1 MSYSGRTRYKT
12 MREKNDLVKKRTK
25 AVLIAL
31 FVAVLA
37 LILIN
42 RVAIKDYLITFFY

>member
-12 MREKNDLVKKRTK
+12 MREKNDLIKKRTK

-31 FVAVLA
+31 LIGGLA
-37 LILIN
+37 LLFIN
-42 RVAIKDYLITFFY
+42 RIAIKDYLITFLY